1 MDFDNELVY
10 PEIFSN
16 EFISNV
22 ENVKMTFITQEAK
35 DNNYKRPDHLVM
47 HFHSGYELFL
57 CQKGCLYVMI
67 CNEKISLHDGEMLI
81 VSPSVSHAMM
91 GTEPGSSIHSLYFNI
106 EQNGK
111 RGSLDLYKIISKIID
126 GNYVKIPGLIELS
139 DILTNIREKCTE
151 KDVFSLSTLCHQ
163 FLTGL
168 VRLTGNIPEKH
179 DKIHSDTQNLRVHN
193 IHVFIHRHLS
203 EAVTI
208 EELASLLRLSA
219 RQTSRIIKEKFGC
232 TFKELVTN
240 IRMKKAGELLLQTDY
255 KVSEVVSMVGYS
267 SERGF
272 YSAFKNYYGCLPK
285 EYRNKNVL

>member
-111 RGSLDLYKIISKIID
+111 RGSLDLYKIISRIICGD
-126 GNYVKIPGLIELS
+126 YVIIPGLAELGDTIMS
-139 DILTNIREKCTE
+139 IRLKCQE
-151 KDVFSLSTLCHQ
+151 KDIFSLSTLCHQ
-163 FLTGL
+163 FLMGL

-193 IHVFIHRHLS
+193 IHIFIHSHLS